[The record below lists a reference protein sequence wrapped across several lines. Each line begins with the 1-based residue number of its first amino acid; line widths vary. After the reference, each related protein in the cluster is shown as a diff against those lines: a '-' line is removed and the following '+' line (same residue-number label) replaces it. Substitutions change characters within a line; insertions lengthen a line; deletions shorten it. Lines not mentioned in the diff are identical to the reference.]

1 MSFETEPL
9 LTQKVDHE
17 NKKKKKERERERGL
31 FQHKLLKRLLLPNSF
46 KSQPT

>member
-17 NKKKKKERERERGL
+17 TKKKKTERERGL
-31 FQHKLLKRLLLPNSF
+31 FQHKLLKRLLLPNF
-46 KSQPT
+46 LKSQPT

>member
-17 NKKKKKERERERGL
+17 TKKKKREREKEA
-31 FQHKLLKRLLLPNSF
+31 FFN
-46 KSQPT
+46 TNC